1 MPKNSKVRAEARR
14 SEVKKYQDTMMAD
27 MGLKSLDDL
36 PPEER
41 RRWIKALMPSEGVK
55 KKLKDM
61 GYSLY
66 TNDNKRSLG
75 SERFFEL
82 LRIYKVSEKR

>member
-55 KKLKDM
+55 KKLKVKFVNSFLDV
-61 GYSLY
+61 
-66 TNDNKRSLG
+66 DNLAPLST
-75 SERFFEL
+75 
-82 LRIYKVSEKR
+82 